1 MIEIRTQTPLKLPKE
16 FLVNDQFFTPDP
28 AEDLYVEL
36 RDVSGATLGS
46 RIYLD
51 LAEPD
56 WFVPASNF
64 SLAVDELSKFLFME
78 VTFITDGQ
86 QITWSSPVRVVRFK
100 PITVTPLQVRNL
112 LGASN
117 EELPD
122 SVFDVYAGYLEVSEI
137 LNADLFSDVT
147 KVVHANKA
155 LLLHVAITQIPT
167 LPLRLLKTREVD
179 DHKMTRQ
186 SIDYVT
192 LQGELYAQFRSLLVN
207 HFNYVPVDDYEPLL
221 TVVPVTDPLTGE

>member
-36 RDVSGATLGS
+36 RDVSGVTLGS

-56 WFVPASNF
+56 WLVPASNF

-137 LNADLFSDVT
+137 LNGDLFSDVT

-192 LQGELYAQFRSLLVN
+192 LQGELYAQFLSILVK
-207 HFNYVPVDDYEPLL
+207 HFNYVPLDDYEPLL

>member
-16 FLVNDQFFTPDP
+16 FLVNEEFFTPDP

-56 WFVPASNF
+56 WLVPASNF

-186 SIDYVT
+186 SIDYLT

-207 HFNYVPVDDYEPLL
+207 HFNYVPVAEYAQLL
-221 TVVPVTDPLTGE
+221 TVVSVTDPLTGE

>member
-16 FLVNDQFFTPDP
+16 FTVNDEFYAPDP
-28 AEDLYVEL
+28 AEDLYVVL
-36 RDVSGATLGS
+36 RDVSGAALGNKV
-46 RIYLD
+46 YLD

-56 WFVPASNF
+56 WLVPASNF
-64 SLAVDELSKFLFME
+64 SLDANELSKFLFME
-78 VTFITDGQ
+78 VTFVSKGQ
-86 QITWSSPVRVVRFK
+86 QINWSSPVRVVRFK

-122 SVFDVYAGYLEVSEI
+122 SVFDIYAGYLEVSEI
-137 LNADLFSDVT
+137 LNQDLFTDVS
-147 KVVHANKA
+147 KVSHANKA
-155 LLLHVAITQIPT
+155 LLLHVAISQIPT

-192 LQGELYAQFRSLLVN
+192 LQGELYANFRSLLVN

-221 TVVPVTDPLTGE
+221 TVVSVTDPLTGE

>member
-56 WFVPASNF
+56 WLVPASNF

-221 TVVPVTDPLTGE
+221 TVVSVTDPLTGE